1 MRNQAYPRQ
10 SKQIVTKIVHL
21 TQSKQMAVKKV
32 ERTRKEMKEAKAG
45 KIERASEGKSSSA
58 QTKKEGK
65 DGKCSDKKC
74 PVHAGLSLRGRSF
87 TGEMIRK
94 NGKTVKIEWPR
105 FRYFP
110 KYERYAKLS
119 SGVLAHLPDCMQDF
133 EVGQK
138 VKVTECRPLSKMK
151 HFVVVGKE

>member
-1 MRNQAYPRQ
+1 M
-10 SKQIVTKIVHL
+10 VE
-21 TQSKQMAVKKV
+21 KKS

-45 KIERASEGKSSSA
+45 KVERASGAKSHSA
-58 QTKKEGK
+58 QAKK
-65 DGKCSDKKC
+65 DGKCTDKKC
-74 PVHAGLSLRGRSF
+74 PIHAGLSLRGRSF

-105 FRYFP
+105 FRFFP

-119 SGVLAHLPDCMQDF
+119 SGVLAHLPECMRDF

>member
-1 MRNQAYPRQ
+1 MRDPGELGQ
-10 SKQIVTKIVHL
+10 SRAKQIITKIVHL
-21 TQSKQMAVKKV
+21 TQSKRKMAEKKS
-32 ERTRKEMKEAKAG
+32 ERTRKEMKEAKAE
-45 KIERASEGKSSSA
+45 KIERASGAKSHSA
-58 QTKKEGK
+58 QTKK

-74 PVHAGLSLRGRSF
+74 PIHAGFSLRGRSF
-87 TGEMIRK
+87 TGEMSRK
-94 NGKTVKIEWPR
+94 NGRSVKVEWPR

-119 SGVLAHLPDCMQDF
+119 SGVLAQLQECMQDF
-133 EVGQK
+133 QVGDK